1 MSVVDTDVTIWILK
15 GNEQIKERF
24 TKIVTETEGLIYI
37 TQIQIAKIYAGMR
50 EKERIDTKIF
60 LDTFYSLIK

>member
-60 LDTFYSLIK
+60 LDAFYSLIK

>member
-1 MSVVDTDVTIWILK
+1 MNVVDNDVTIWILK

-24 TKIVTETEGLIYI
+24 IKIVTETEGLIYI

-60 LDTFYSLIK
+60 LDAFYSLIK